1 MAKPKYFLYARKSTE
16 DDDKQVMSI
25 PAQLVELREFA
36 SRENLEILEEFQES
50 KSAKSP
56 GREVFGKMMM
66 RIERG
71 EANGVIAWHPDR
83 LARNSI
89 DGGRIIYAVDTS
101 RIIALRFPTFW
112 FEPTPQ
118 GLFMLQVAFGQSK
131 YYSDNLSEN
140 TKRGMRQKLRRGEW
154 LTKAP
159 FGYTNNPKTRNIEPD
174 ATKSRII
181 VKAYEEYAKGTYT
194 LVSMAQFLSG
204 HGITTKAGTP
214 VGKASVKRILTNRAY
229 LGFTLHHGEYF
240 PGSFA
245 PILSPRQFEAVQK
258 VLASR
263 EHKRKVRG
271 KHDFPF
277 TNLFRCGEC
286 GGMFTA
292 QWCTGKMGGRYRYY
306 RCTKKK
312 GNCGAKY
319 LREDLLATQIKE
331 RLQTISLPDRYTG
344 WMLNKIGEWER
355 EEITASGSEIQNLS
369 SEIKANEERMQK
381 LVGIYLD
388 GDIPKNIYLTKK
400 DALMRSSAALQE
412 KKKDFERGRKNWVE
426 PLREWVLDTK
436 QALVLGSSDDLH
448 EISDFVRKVGTNP
461 VIQSKSMHFSAS
473 PPSENTA
480 RKRAQ
485 MNRALA
491 FAGLGSELNPTEVSF
506 CDPYGNRTRI
516 YAVRGRC
523 PSR

>member
-56 GREVFGKMMM
+56 GREVFGRMMM

-174 ATKSRII
+174 AVKSRII

-194 LVSMAQFLSG
+194 LVSMAQFLSD

-258 VLASR
+258 ILASR
-263 EHKRKVRG
+263 EHRRRRQQ

-312 GNCGAKY
+312 GNCGARY

-344 WMLNKIGEWER
+344 WMLNKVNEWER

-369 SEIKANEERMQK
+369 SEIKAGEERMDK
-381 LVGIYLD
+381 LVSTYLD
-388 GDIPKNIYLTKK
+388 GDIPKESYLKRK

-426 PLREWVLDTK
+426 PLREWVQDTK
-436 QALVLGSSDDLH
+436 QALVLGSSDNLH
-448 EISDFVRKVGTNP
+448 KISNFVRKVGTNP
-461 VIQSKSMHFSAS
+461 TIQSKSMHFRAS

-480 RKRAQ
+480 RLRAQ
-485 MNRALA
+485 MHANPLI
-491 FAGLGSELNPTEVSF
+491 AGLRSELNPTEVSF
-506 CDPYGNRTRI
+506 CDPTGNRTPI
-516 YAVRGRC
+516 
-523 PSR
+523 

>member
-16 DDDKQVMSI
+16 EDDKQIMSI
-25 PAQLVELREFA
+25 EAQLFELREFA

-56 GREVFGKMMM
+56 GREVFGVMMM
-66 RIERG
+66 RIEKM
-71 EANGVIAWHPDR
+71 AGVGILSWHPDR

-101 RIIALRFPTFW
+101 KIVSLRFPTFW

-131 YYSDNLSEN
+131 YYSDNLAEN
-140 TKRGMRQKLRRGEW
+140 IKRGVRQKLRRGEW
-154 LTKAP
+154 LAKAP

-174 ATKSRII
+174 AVKSRII
-181 VKAYEEYAKGTYT
+181 VRAYEEYAKGTYT
-194 LVSMAQFLSG
+194 LVSMAQFLAD
-204 HGITTKAGTP
+204 HNVTTKAGTP
-214 VGKASVKRILTNRAY
+214 LGKASVKRILTNRAY
-229 LGFTLHHGEYF
+229 LGFTKHHDEYF

-258 VLASR
+258 ILASR

-277 TNLFRCGEC
+277 ANLFRCAEC

-292 QWCTGKMGGRYRYY
+292 QWCTGKSGGRYRYY

-312 GNCGAKY
+312 GNCGARY
-319 LREDLLATQIKE
+319 LREDLLANQIKE

-355 EEITASGSEIQNLS
+355 EETATNGSEIQNLS
-369 SEIKANEERMQK
+369 SEIKASEERMDK
-381 LVGIYLD
+381 LVSTYLD
-388 GDIPKNIYLTKK
+388 GDIPKPTYLTKK
-400 DALMRSSAALQE
+400 DALMRSAAALQE

-426 PLREWVLDTK
+426 PLREWILDTK
-436 QALVLGSSDDLH
+436 QALVLGSSDNLH
-448 EISDFVRKVGTNP
+448 EISNFVRKVGTNP
-461 VIQSKSMHFSAS
+461 TIQSKSMHFRAS

-480 RKRAQ
+480 RLRAE
-485 MNRALA
+485 MNRAAA
-491 FAGLGSELNPTEVSF
+491 FARLGSELNPNEVSF
-506 CDPYGNRTRI
+506 CGGSGNLKRYDI
-516 YAVRGRC
+516 SASGRGGT
-523 PSR
+523 